1 MQREGKAAGK
11 GGNLLRKK
19 NAFGMQMEKETV
31 EIVEIDLTIVSLACY
46 WRNTIVIVAKHLGDI
61 FIYRK

>member
-1 MQREGKAAGK
+1 
-11 GGNLLRKK
+11 
-19 NAFGMQMEKETV
+19 MQMEKETV
-31 EIVEIDLTIVSLACY
+31 EIVEIDLTIVSLAYY